1 MKLAFLLYLN
11 NPLMNDGE
19 RAECLT
25 QRRTLVIYLKETQQQ
40 IIDYPP
46 NADDEYY
53 RFLIR
58 I

>member
-1 MKLAFLLYLN
+1 
-11 NPLMNDGE
+11 MNDGE